1 MVDLKEDT
9 RWKGWAAWSRCG
21 YPCTSG
27 SQTRSRQC
35 APYSKPKYGGT
46 NHCIGSDTE
55 SRDCASNTSPSNEIL
70 SQDDVNVTS
79 SNFKLKYVMII
90 QKFSSVILYT
100 LEILLQHAETMLVV
114 LKSGALGQIADVI
127 NLLWEAQEHGVLQ
140 EQNAKMI
147 GHHGRPTR
155 CK

>member
-9 RWKGWAAWSRCG
+9 RWKDWAAWSRCG

-35 APYSKPKYGGT
+35 APYSKPKYGGI

-79 SNFKLKYVMII
+79 STFISYK
-90 QKFSSVILYT
+90 KFSSVILYT

-114 LKSGALGQIADVI
+114 LRSGALGQIADVI

-147 GHHGRPTR
+147 GHHGRPTS